1 MSYNPAMSLQPN
13 TILRGRYR
21 IEGQLGKGGMGTVYL
36 AFDQALN
43 IRVAVKEN
51 LNLSPQSERQFR
63 REAEL
68 LASLRHPN
76 LPRVTDHFILEEQQ
90 YLVMDY
96 IGGEDLQSRGE
107 RQQPTL
113 DEVLFWADSVSDAL
127 TYLHTRNP
135 PVIHRDIKPA
145 NIKLQPDGTIML
157 VDFGIAKEFDQAVTT
172 TGARGLTPGFSP
184 PEQYG
189 AQRTDARSDQFSLG
203 ATLYALL
210 TGKRP
215 TDSIERT
222 IKKKELTP
230 PSSLNPAIPE
240 HIDAAL
246 KRALA
251 LDKDARF
258 PDLETFKNALHGKI
272 APETI
277 LEDAELRTY
286 EEPVAETI
294 LEGAPPQAVSPAIP
308 GRVVEPDVST
318 ARPRRRTGLWIGLG
332 ALALILIGGGA
343 AIGLMGDLPFSGSE
357 AEPTATAPIVAVV
370 EESPTPTLTA
380 TTPPPTMTPSATL
393 EPSMT
398 PSTTLTSTATPVTLG
413 GGGRIAFVS
422 DRVEN
427 VYQIFTMNADGADQ
441 RPLTVDPGD
450 KYQPTW
456 SPDGTRLLYVTDGG
470 TDEFGNELG
479 LDIKVVNADGTGIDW
494 VVHHR
499 GDDTDPTWSPNGS
512 QILFTSTRTN
522 DLRQVFIMEA
532 ACLDQPGSCV
542 DVKPRNISC
551 DPEFCAVEYSPAWA
565 PPNMGIHDWLPSTY
579 TIAVAVS
586 INNAPA
592 QIYLRPPDG
601 PVPEPKDFD
610 RQDRIVGVDHLA
622 WSPDGS
628 QIVFTWYYQRGNSE
642 IAIVPLED
650 RGWEH
655 QILTTT
661 NGNKEPVFSPD
672 GRYIVFTSS
681 REGKFEIYLMTNGGQ
696 GQVNLTNSPTSQD
709 MQPDWQP
716 LSGP

>member
-1 MSYNPAMSLQPN
+1 MSLQPN

-113 DEVLFWADSVSDAL
+113 DEVLSWADSLCDGL
-127 TYLHTRNP
+127 TYLHTRQP

-222 IKKKELTP
+222 IKNIELTP
-230 PSSLNPAIPE
+230 PSSLNPAIPA

-246 KRALA
+246 RRALA

-258 PDLETFKNALHGKI
+258 SDLKTFKNALYGKI

-277 LEDAELRTY
+277 LEEA
-286 EEPVAETI
+286 
-294 LEGAPPQAVSPAIP
+294 
-308 GRVVEPDVST
+308 
-318 ARPRRRTGLWIGLG
+318 GL
-332 ALALILIGGGA
+332 
-343 AIGLMGDLPFSGSE
+343 
-357 AEPTATAPIVAVV
+357 
-370 EESPTPTLTA
+370 
-380 TTPPPTMTPSATL
+380 
-393 EPSMT
+393 
-398 PSTTLTSTATPVTLG
+398 
-413 GGGRIAFVS
+413 
-422 DRVEN
+422 
-427 VYQIFTMNADGADQ
+427 
-441 RPLTVDPGD
+441 
-450 KYQPTW
+450 
-456 SPDGTRLLYVTDGG
+456 
-470 TDEFGNELG
+470 
-479 LDIKVVNADGTGIDW
+479 
-494 VVHHR
+494 
-499 GDDTDPTWSPNGS
+499 
-512 QILFTSTRTN
+512 
-522 DLRQVFIMEA
+522 
-532 ACLDQPGSCV
+532 
-542 DVKPRNISC
+542 
-551 DPEFCAVEYSPAWA
+551 
-565 PPNMGIHDWLPSTY
+565 
-579 TIAVAVS
+579 
-586 INNAPA
+586 
-592 QIYLRPPDG
+592 
-601 PVPEPKDFD
+601 
-610 RQDRIVGVDHLA
+610 
-622 WSPDGS
+622 
-628 QIVFTWYYQRGNSE
+628 
-642 IAIVPLED
+642 
-650 RGWEH
+650 
-655 QILTTT
+655 
-661 NGNKEPVFSPD
+661 
-672 GRYIVFTSS
+672 
-681 REGKFEIYLMTNGGQ
+681 
-696 GQVNLTNSPTSQD
+696 
-709 MQPDWQP
+709 
-716 LSGP
+716 

>member
-1 MSYNPAMSLQPN
+1 MSLQPD
-13 TILRGRYR
+13 TILRERYR

-51 LNLSPQSERQFR
+51 LNLNPQSERQFR

-68 LASLRHPN
+68 LANLRHPN

-96 IGGEDLQSRGE
+96 IGGKDLQSRAA
-107 RQQPTL
+107 RQAPTL
-113 DEVLFWADSVSDAL
+113 DEVLSWADSVCDGL
-127 TYLHTRNP
+127 TYLHTRKP

-222 IKKKELTP
+222 IKKVELTP
-230 PSSLNPAIPE
+230 PSALNPAIPE
-240 HIDAAL
+240 YIDAAL

-251 LDKDARF
+251 LDQDARF
-258 PDLETFKNALHGKI
+258 PDIETFKNALHGKI

-277 LEDAELRTY
+277 LEDARLRAS
-286 EEPVAETI
+286 EEPDVKTV
-294 LEGAPPQAVSPAIP
+294 LEGTSSQAISPAPP
-308 GRVVEPDVST
+308 GMVVEPAISE

-332 ALALILIGGGA
+332 ALALTLIGGGV
-343 AIGLMGDLPFSGSE
+343 AIGIMGGLPFTRSE
-357 AEPTATAPIVAVV
+357 TEPTGTAPIVAVV
-370 EESPTPTLTA
+370 EASPTQTITA
-380 TTPPPTMTPSATL
+380 TMPPPSLTPSPTL
-393 EPSMT
+393 EPSIT
-398 PSTTLTSTATPVTLG
+398 PSSTSTATATPVALG

-422 DRVEN
+422 DRVER
-427 VYQIFTMNADGADQ
+427 VFQIFTMNTDGADQ

-450 KYQPTW
+450 KHQPTW

-494 VVHHR
+494 FVHHL
-499 GDDTDPTWSPNGS
+499 GDDTDPAWSPDGS
-512 QILFTSTRTN
+512 QILFTSTRVN
-522 DLRQVFIMEA
+522 DLRQVFIMDA
-532 ACLDQPGSCV
+532 ACLDQPGSCLYLE
-542 DVKPRNISC
+542 PRNLSYHP
-551 DPEFCAVEYSPAWA
+551 DFSAVEYSPAWA
-565 PPNMGIHDWLPSTY
+565 PPGTVIPIPSNSTY

-586 INNAPA
+586 VNNAPA
-592 QIYLRPPDG
+592 QIFLRPPDG
-601 PVPEPKDFD
+601 PVPNPGDFD

-628 QIVFTWYYQRGNSE
+628 QIVFTWYYQRGHNE

-672 GRYIVFTSS
+672 GQYIVFTSS
-681 REGKFEIYLMTNGGQ
+681 RDGKFEIYLMTNGGQ

-716 LSGP
+716 LVGP

>member
-1 MSYNPAMSLQPN
+1 MSLQPD
-13 TILRGRYR
+13 TILRERYR

-51 LNLSPQSERQFR
+51 LNLNPQSERQFR

-68 LASLRHPN
+68 LANLRHPN

-96 IGGEDLQSRGE
+96 IGGKDLQSRAA
-107 RQQPTL
+107 RQAPTL
-113 DEVLFWADSVSDAL
+113 DEVLSWADSVCDGL
-127 TYLHTRNP
+127 TYLHTRKP

-222 IKKKELTP
+222 IKKVELTP
-230 PSSLNPAIPE
+230 PSALNPAIPE
-240 HIDAAL
+240 YIDAAL

-251 LDKDARF
+251 LDQDARF
-258 PDLETFKNALHGKI
+258 PDIETFKNALHGKI

-277 LEDAELRTY
+277 LEDARLRAS
-286 EEPVAETI
+286 EEPDVKTV
-294 LEGAPPQAVSPAIP
+294 LEGTSSQAISPAPP
-308 GRVVEPDVST
+308 GMVVEPAISE

-332 ALALILIGGGA
+332 ALALTLIGGGV
-343 AIGLMGDLPFSGSE
+343 AIGIMGGLPFTRSE
-357 AEPTATAPIVAVV
+357 TEPTGTAPIVAVV
-370 EESPTPTLTA
+370 EASPTQTITA
-380 TTPPPTMTPSATL
+380 TMPPPSLTPSPTL
-393 EPSMT
+393 EPSIT
-398 PSTTLTSTATPVTLG
+398 PSSTPTATATPIALG

-422 DRVEN
+422 DRVER
-427 VYQIFTMNADGADQ
+427 VFQIFTMNADGADQ

-450 KYQPTW
+450 KNQPTW

-494 VVHHR
+494 VVHHL
-499 GDDTDPTWSPNGS
+499 GDDTDPAWSPDGS
-512 QILFTSTRTN
+512 QILFTSTRVN
-522 DLRQVFIMEA
+522 DLRQVFIMDA
-532 ACLDQPGSCV
+532 ACLDQPGSCLYLE
-542 DVKPRNISC
+542 PRNLSYHP
-551 DPEFCAVEYSPAWA
+551 DFSAVEYSPAWA
-565 PPNMGIHDWLPSTY
+565 PPGTVIPIPSNSTY

-586 INNAPA
+586 VNNAPA
-592 QIYLRPPDG
+592 QIFLRPPDG
-601 PVPEPKDFD
+601 PVPNPGDFD

-628 QIVFTWYYQRGNSE
+628 QIVFTWDYQRRHDE

-672 GRYIVFTSS
+672 GQYIVFTSS
-681 REGKFEIYLMTNGGQ
+681 RDGKFEIYLMTNDGQ

-709 MQPDWQP
+709 MQPDWQA
-716 LSGP
+716 LVGP

>member
-1 MSYNPAMSLQPN
+1 MSLQPD

-68 LASLRHPN
+68 LANLRHPN

-96 IGGEDLQSRGE
+96 VGGEDLQSRAE
-107 RQQPTL
+107 RQAPAL
-113 DEVLFWADSVSDAL
+113 DEVLSWADSVCDGL
-127 TYLHTRNP
+127 TYLHTRKP

-222 IKKKELTP
+222 IKKVELTP
-230 PSSLNPAIPE
+230 PSALNPAIPE
-240 HIDAAL
+240 YIDAAL

-251 LDKDARF
+251 LDQDARF
-258 PDLETFKNALHGKI
+258 PDIETFKNALHGKI

-277 LEDAELRTY
+277 LDDARLRAY
-286 EEPVAETI
+286 EEPDVKTV
-294 LEGAPPQAVSPAIP
+294 LEGTPPQAISPATP
-308 GRVVEPDVST
+308 GMVIEPAISE

-332 ALALILIGGGA
+332 SLALILIGGGA
-343 AIGLMGDLPFSGSE
+343 AIGIMGGLPFTRSE
-357 AEPTATAPIVAVV
+357 TEPTGTAPLAAVV
-370 EESPTPTLTA
+370 EASPTQTVTA
-380 TTPPPTMTPSATL
+380 TTSPPSLTPSPTL
-393 EPSMT
+393 EPSIT
-398 PSTTLTSTATPVTLG
+398 PSSTPTGTVTPVTLG

-422 DRVEN
+422 DRVER
-427 VYQIFTMNADGADQ
+427 VFQIFTMNADGADQ

-494 VVHHR
+494 VVHNP
-499 GDDTDPTWSPNGS
+499 GEDIDPAWSPNGS
-512 QILFTSTRTN
+512 QILFTSTRAN
-522 DLRQVFIMEA
+522 DLRQVFIMDA
-532 ACLDQPGSCV
+532 ACLDQPGSCL
-542 DVKPRNISC
+542 DVEPRNLSYHP
-551 DPEFCAVEYSPAWA
+551 DFSAVEYSPAWA
-565 PPNMGIHDWLPSTY
+565 PPGTVIPSWLVSTY

-586 INNAPA
+586 VNNAPA
-592 QIYLRPPDG
+592 QIFLRPPDG
-601 PVPEPKDFD
+601 PVPDPRDFD

-628 QIVFTWYYQRGNSE
+628 QIVFTWYYQRGHNE

-672 GRYIVFTSS
+672 GQYIVFTSA
-681 REGKFEIYLMTNGGQ
+681 RDGKFEIYLMTNGGQ
-696 GQVNLTNSPTSQD
+696 GQVNLSNSPTSQD
-709 MQPDWQP
+709 MQPDWQT
-716 LSGP
+716 LVGP

>member
-1 MSYNPAMSLQPN
+1 MPLQPN
-13 TILRGRYR
+13 TVLRGRYR

-43 IRVAVKEN
+43 LRVAVKEN

-96 IGGEDLQSRGE
+96 IGGENLQSRSD
-107 RQQPTL
+107 RQLPTV
-113 DEVLFWADSVSDAL
+113 DEVLSWADAVCEAL
-127 TYLHTRNP
+127 IYLHSRKP

-145 NIKLQPDGTIML
+145 NIKLQTDGTVML
-157 VDFGIAKEFDQAVTT
+157 VDFGIAKQFDQAVTT

-210 TGKRP
+210 TGQRP

-222 IKKKELTP
+222 IKKAELTP
-230 PSSLNPAIPE
+230 PSTLNPDIPK

-258 PDLETFKNALHGKI
+258 PDIETFKAALHGKI
-272 APETI
+272 DPETI
-277 LEDAELRTY
+277 LEDTRPHAY
-286 EEPVAETI
+286 EEPAVETV
-294 LEGAPPQAVSPAIP
+294 LEVTPSEAVSPAAP
-308 GRVVEPDVST
+308 GMVVEPAMTEV
-318 ARPRRRTGLWIGLG
+318 RPRRRTGLWIGL
-332 ALALILIGGGA
+332 AVLALILIGGGA
-343 AIGLMGDLPFSGSE
+343 AIGLMDGLPFSRSE
-357 AEPTATAPIVAVV
+357 PEPTETAPIVAVV
-370 EESPTPTLTA
+370 EASPTQTFTA
-380 TTPPPTMTPSATL
+380 TTPPPTLTSTPTL
-393 EPSMT
+393 EPSIT
-398 PSTTLTSTATPVTLG
+398 PSTTPTPTATPIALG

-427 VYQIFTMNADGADQ
+427 VFQIWTMNADGADQ
-441 RPLTVDPGD
+441 RQITVDPGD
-450 KYQPTW
+450 KYQPRW
-456 SPDGTRLLYVTDGG
+456 SPDGKRLLYVTDGG
-470 TDEFGNELG
+470 TDNFGNELG
-479 LDIKVVNADGTGIDW
+479 LDIKVINADGTGIDW
-494 VVHHR
+494 VVHSP
-499 GDDTDPTWSPNGS
+499 GDDTDPVWSPDGT
-512 QILFTSTRTN
+512 QILFTSTRAN
-522 DLRQVFIMEA
+522 DLRQVFVMDA
-532 ACLDQPGSCV
+532 ACLSQPGSCV

-565 PPNMGIHDWLPSTY
+565 PEGMVILSWSPSTY

-592 QIYLRPPDG
+592 QIRLRPPDG
-601 PVPEPKDFD
+601 PVPDPRDFD
-610 RQDRIVGVDHLA
+610 RQDIIVGVDHLA

-628 QIVFTWYYQRGNSE
+628 QLAFTWYYQRGNNE
-642 IAIVPLED
+642 IAIVPLEG
-650 RGWEH
+650 RGWEY

-672 GRYIVFTSS
+672 GQYIAFTSS
-681 REGKFEIYLMTNGGQ
+681 RDGKFEIYLMTNAGQ

-716 LSGP
+716 LVGP

>member
-1 MSYNPAMSLQPN
+1 MPLQPD

-21 IEGQLGKGGMGTVYL
+21 IKGQLGKGGMGTVYL

-51 LNLSPQSERQFR
+51 LNLNPQSERQFR

-68 LASLRHPN
+68 LANLRHPN

-96 IGGEDLQSRGE
+96 IGGEDLQSRTD
-107 RQQPTL
+107 RQLPTVE
-113 DEVLFWADSVSDAL
+113 EVLTWADAICDAL
-127 TYLHTRNP
+127 IYLHTRNP

-145 NIKLQPDGTIML
+145 NIKLQPDGTMML

-203 ATLYALL
+203 ATIYALL

-215 TDSIERT
+215 IDSIERS
-222 IKKKELTP
+222 IKKIELTP
-230 PSSLNPAIPE
+230 PSALNPAIPE
-240 HIDAAL
+240 YIDAAL
-246 KRALA
+246 NRALS
-251 LDKDARF
+251 LDQDSRF
-258 PDLETFKNALHGKI
+258 PDIETFKRALHGKMV
-272 APETI
+272 PEPV
-277 LEDAELRTY
+277 LEDTKPL
-286 EEPVAETI
+286 VSDETVVTTV
-294 LEGAPPQAVSPAIP
+294 LEGTPPQAISPATPGKVVEPAIP
-308 GRVVEPDVST
+308 ET
-318 ARPRRRTGLWIGLG
+318 KPRRRTALRIGVGVLV
-332 ALALILIGGGA
+332 LILIGGGT
-343 AIGLMGDLPFSGSE
+343 AIGFMGGLPFSRS
-357 AEPTATAPIVAVV
+357 ATEPTDTAPIVALV
-370 EESPTPTLTA
+370 ETSPTQTVTVLPPTL
-380 TTPPPTMTPSATL
+380 TPSATR
-393 EPSMT
+393 EPSIT
-398 PSTTLTSTATPVTLG
+398 PSTTPTTTSTFVTLG

-422 DRVEN
+422 DRVEG
-427 VYQIFTMNADGADQ
+427 VFQIFTMNADGTDQ
-441 RPLTVDPGD
+441 RPLTIDPGD

-470 TDEFGNELG
+470 TDEFGNGLG

-494 VVHHR
+494 VVHHT
-499 GDDTDPTWSPNGS
+499 GDDTDPAWSPDGS
-512 QILFTSTRTN
+512 KILFTSTRVN
-522 DLRQVFIMEA
+522 DLRQVFIIDA
-532 ACLDQPGSCV
+532 TCLDVPGSCV

-551 DPEFCAVEYSPAWA
+551 DPEFCAVEYSPSWA
-565 PPNMGIHDWLPSTY
+565 PLGTKIPDWLVSTY

-592 QIYLRPPDG
+592 QIYLRPPDN
-601 PVPEPKDFD
+601 PVPDPKDFD

-628 QIVFTWYYQRGNSE
+628 QIVFTWYYQRGRNE

-650 RGWEH
+650 RGWEY

-661 NGNKEPVFSPD
+661 NSNKEPVFSPD
-672 GRYIVFTSS
+672 GQYIVFTSS
-681 REGKFEIYLMTNGGQ
+681 RDGMFEIYLMTLGGQ
-696 GQVNLTNSPTSQD
+696 DQVNLTNSPTSQD

-716 LSGP
+716 LVGP

>member
-1 MSYNPAMSLQPN
+1 MLLQ
-13 TILRGRYR
+13 TGTVLRGRYR

-43 IRVAVKEN
+43 LRVAVKEN

-96 IGGEDLQSRGE
+96 IGGEDLQSRSD
-107 RQQPTL
+107 RRPPTV
-113 DEVLFWADSVSDAL
+113 DEVLSWADAVCEAL
-127 TYLHTRNP
+127 IYLHSRKP

-145 NIKLQPDGTIML
+145 NIKLQTDGTVML

-203 ATLYALL
+203 ATLYTLL
-210 TGKRP
+210 TGQRP

-222 IKKKELTP
+222 IKKAELTM
-230 PSSLNPAIPE
+230 PSALNPNIPK

-251 LDKDARF
+251 LDKDVRF
-258 PDLETFKNALHGKI
+258 PDIETFKAALHGKI
-272 APETI
+272 DPETI
-277 LEDAELRTY
+277 LEDTRPHAH
-286 EEPVAETI
+286 EESAVETI
-294 LEGAPPQAVSPAIP
+294 LEGAPLPTVSPAAP
-308 GRVVEPDVST
+308 GMVVEPAMPEV
-318 ARPRRRTGLWIGLG
+318 RPRRRTGLWIGL
-332 ALALILIGGGA
+332 ATLALILIGGGA
-343 AIGLMGDLPFSGSE
+343 AIGLSGDLPFSRSE
-357 AEPTATAPIVAVV
+357 PESTETTPVVAVV
-370 EESPTPTLTA
+370 EASPTQTVTA
-380 TTPPPTMTPSATL
+380 TTPPSTLTPSPTL
-393 EPSMT
+393 EPSIT
-398 PSTTLTSTATPVTLG
+398 PSTTLTPTATPVALG

-427 VYQIFTMNADGADQ
+427 VFQIWTMNADGADQ
-441 RPLTVDPGD
+441 RQLTVDPGD
-450 KYQPTW
+450 KYQPRW
-456 SPDGTRLLYVTDGG
+456 SPDGKRLLYVTDGG
-470 TDEFGNELG
+470 TDDFGNELG
-479 LDIKVVNADGTGIDW
+479 LDIKAINADGTGIDW
-494 VVHHR
+494 VVHNP
-499 GDDTDPTWSPNGS
+499 GDDTDPVWSPDGT
-512 QILFTSTRTN
+512 QILFTSTRAN
-522 DLRQVFIMEA
+522 DLRQVFIMDA
-532 ACLDQPGSCV
+532 ACLNQPGSCV

-565 PPNMGIHDWLPSTY
+565 PENTTIPNWSPSTY

-586 INNAPA
+586 INDAPA
-592 QIYLRPPDG
+592 QIRLRPPDG
-601 PVPEPKDFD
+601 PVPDPRDFD

-622 WSPDGS
+622 WSPDGT
-628 QIVFTWYYQRGNSE
+628 QIVFTWYYQRGNNE
-642 IAIVPLED
+642 IAVVPIED
-650 RGWEH
+650 RGWEF

-672 GRYIVFTSS
+672 GHYIAFTSS
-681 REGKFEIYLMTNGGQ
+681 RDGKFEIYRMTNAGQ
-696 GQVNLTNSPTSQD
+696 EQVNLTNSPTSQD

-716 LSGP
+716 LVGP

>member
-1 MSYNPAMSLQPN
+1 MSLQPN

-107 RQQPTL
+107 SQQPTL
-113 DEVLFWADSVSDAL
+113 SEVISWADSVCDAL
-127 TYLHTRNP
+127 AYLHSRKP

-222 IKKKELTP
+222 IKRKELTP
-230 PSSLNPAIPE
+230 PSALNPAIPE

-258 PDLETFKNALHGKI
+258 PDIQTFKKALHGKI

-277 LEDAELRTY
+277 LEEAGLLASG
-286 EEPVAETI
+286 EPIAATV
-294 LEGAPPQAVSPAIP
+294 LEGAP
-308 GRVVEPDVST
+308 GRVVEPSISET
-318 ARPRRRTGLWIGLG
+318 RPRRRTGLWIGLA
-332 ALALILIGGGA
+332 ALVLILIGGGA
-343 AIGLMGDLPFSGSE
+343 AIASMGGLPFSQPDT
-357 AEPTATAPIVAVV
+357 EPTATTPIVVVV
-370 EESPTPTLTA
+370 EESPTQTVTATVPPPTQTPSVTLEPTYTPTMTLTA
-380 TTPPPTMTPSATL
+380 T
-393 EPSMT
+393 
-398 PSTTLTSTATPVTLG
+398 ATPIALG

-422 DRVEN
+422 DRVER
-427 VYQIFTMNADGADQ
+427 VFQIFTMNADGADQ
-441 RPLTVDPGD
+441 RQLTVDPGD
-450 KYQPTW
+450 KYQPRW

-470 TDEFGNELG
+470 TDELSNELG

-494 VVHHR
+494 VVHHP
-499 GDDTDPTWSPNGS
+499 GDDTDPAWSPDGS
-512 QILFTSTRTN
+512 QILFTSTRAN
-522 DLRQVFIMEA
+522 DLRQVFIMDA
-532 ACLDQPGSCV
+532 TCLDQPGSCV

-551 DPEFCAVEYSPAWA
+551 DPEFCAVEYSSTWA
-565 PPNMGIHDWLPSTY
+565 PPGMAIPNWLPSTY

-592 QIYLRPPDG
+592 QIFLRPPDG
-601 PVPEPKDFD
+601 PVSDPRDFD
-610 RQDRIVGVDHLA
+610 RQDRVVGVDHLA

-628 QIVFTWYYQRGNSE
+628 QILFTWYYQRGHSE

-672 GRYIVFTSS
+672 GQYIVFTSS
-681 REGKFEIYLMTNGGQ
+681 RDGKFEIYLMTNGGQ

-716 LSGP
+716 LVGP

>member
-1 MSYNPAMSLQPN
+1 MSLQPG

-43 IRVAVKEN
+43 LRVAVKEN

-96 IGGEDLQSRGE
+96 IEGEDLQSRAN
-107 RQQPTL
+107 RQPPTV
-113 DEVLFWADSVSDAL
+113 DEVLTWVDAVCDGL
-127 TYLHTRNP
+127 TYLHTRKP

-145 NIKLQPDGTIML
+145 NIKLQPDGTIVL

-210 TGKRP
+210 TGQRP

-222 IKKKELTP
+222 IKKAELTP
-230 PSSLNPAIPE
+230 PSALNPNISK
-240 HIDAAL
+240 HIDAVL
-246 KRALA
+246 KRTLA

-258 PDLETFKNALHGKI
+258 PDIETFKAALQGKI
-272 APETI
+272 DPETI
-277 LEDAELRTY
+277 LEDTRPHAY
-286 EEPVAETI
+286 EEPVAETV
-294 LEGAPPQAVSPAIP
+294 LEGTPPQAVSPAR
-308 GRVVEPDVST
+308 GVVEPAILEV
-318 ARPRRRTGLWIGLG
+318 RPRRRPGLWIGLG

-343 AIGLMGDLPFSGSE
+343 AIGLMGGLPFSRSE
-357 AEPTATAPIVAVV
+357 TEPTETAPIVAVV
-370 EESPTPTLTA
+370 KASPTQTVTA
-380 TTPPPTMTPSATL
+380 TTPPPSLTPSPTL
-393 EPSMT
+393 EPTIT
-398 PSTTLTSTATPVTLG
+398 PSTTSTPTATPVDLG

-422 DRVEN
+422 DRVER
-427 VYQIFTMNADGADQ
+427 VFQIWTMNADGADQ
-441 RPLTVDPGD
+441 RQLTVDPGD
-450 KYQPTW
+450 KFQPRW
-456 SPDGTRLLYVTDGG
+456 SPDGRRLLYVTDGG
-470 TDEFGNELG
+470 TDDFGNELG
-479 LDIKVVNADGTGIDW
+479 LDIKVINADGTGIDW
-494 VVHHR
+494 VVHSP
-499 GDDTDPTWSPNGS
+499 GDDTDPVWSPDGA
-512 QILFTSTRTN
+512 QILFTSTRAN
-522 DLRQVFIMEA
+522 DLRQVYVMDA
-532 ACLDQPGSCV
+532 ACLGQPGSCV

-565 PPNMGIHDWLPSTY
+565 PEDTAILSWSPSTY

-592 QIYLRPPDG
+592 QIRLRPPDG
-601 PVPEPKDFD
+601 PVPDPRDFD

-628 QIVFTWYYQRGNSE
+628 QLAFTWYYQRGNNE
-642 IAIVPLED
+642 IAIVPLEN

-672 GRYIVFTSS
+672 GQYIVFTSS
-681 REGKFEIYLMTNGGQ
+681 RDGKFEIYIMTSAGQ

-716 LSGP
+716 LASP